1 MAMSI
6 FGLWAS
12 SMVLVVYYYL
22 KEALPFCTAGQSS
35 GITINCNLVLSSKYS
50 QFFGIPLELF
60 AVAYFIINLL
70 LVYLIAFG
78 SENVFRRSLDILFG
92 WRFLGLAIV
101 PYLVF
106 IELGVLHAIC
116 VYCTVMHVA
125 IIVDFIII
133 SYFLFYHEGGLIG
146 NTEAEPPLV

>member
-78 SENVFRRSLDILFG
+78 SETVFRRSLDILFG